1 MAFCT
6 SCGTAVV
13 AGNRFCIACGSQLQ
27 ATAAF
32 QGAQQAAP
40 RGKPVLAIS
49 DDMLRMFTILAG
61 GLALIG
67 GFLATAAL
75 FLPSSSPDRLWFFW
89 TWRWESFRWEF
100 VGSVLPLYIAGAL
113 TLALGRKSPRWALGS
128 VAAAV
133 FAIARVCALWAQS
146 SEYGGFLHPPS
157 LKSLALLI
165 AVAASA
171 VSGAL
176 AVAVVLRGDP
186 PLLRIQSN
194 IVKNALITGAM
205 LSLANVVALQWISP
219 PENFLSVNTVGFHTG
234 VPVAVALTLLLVA
247 LLYPLALV
255 AGAICG
261 PKAAAAVGT
270 TITGAWIAFV
280 ADGLRGLGKADG
292 YRTSPGIG
300 FILALIAGVFLA
312 RFVQTTMSAARVQG
326 QQGSQG
332 EDTVF
337 PYVVAVRTVLALV
350 ATYLLL
356 LMPLHILTTGYRADG
371 RACDTPIDAVLKRE
385 YRTREVGGSVDPIT
399 NGYTVRRVR
408 EEFPSPCKDAAP
420 GRLVIAGLGF
430 LLIGG
435 DLAAAWIAA
444 PLVVRRLGLAPP
456 ERATTSA

>member
-40 RGKPVLAIS
+40 RGKAVLAIS

-75 FLPSSSPDRLWFFW
+75 FLPSSSQDRLWNFW
-89 TWRWESFRWEF
+89 TWRWESFRWEL

-113 TLALGRKSPRWALGS
+113 AIALGRKSPRWALGC
-128 VAAAV
+128 VPAAV
-133 FAIARVCALWAQS
+133 FAIARVCALWTRWS
-146 SEYGGFLHPPS
+146 KYDGFLHPPS
-157 LKSLALLI
+157 LKSLVLLI
-165 AVAASA
+165 AVAVSA
-171 VSGAL
+171 GSGAL
-176 AVAVVLRGDP
+176 AVAVVVRGDL

-194 IVKNALITGAM
+194 IVKKALITGAL
-205 LSLANVVALQWISP
+205 LSLANVLALQWISP
-219 PENFLSVNTVGFHTG
+219 PGNFLSVNTVGFQAG
-234 VPVAVALTLLLVA
+234 IPVAEVVTLLLVA

-261 PKAAAAVGT
+261 PKAATVVATAIAGS
-270 TITGAWIAFV
+270 WIAFV
-280 ADGLRGLGKADG
+280 AEGLLGLGKADG
-292 YRTSPGIG
+292 YRTSTGIG

-312 RFVQTTMSAARVQG
+312 RFVQTTMRAARLDG
-326 QQGSQG
+326 QQGSQS
-332 EDTVF
+332 EDTAF
-337 PYVVAVRTVLALV
+337 PYVAAVRTALALL

-356 LMPLHILTTGYRADG
+356 LMPLHMLTTGYRADG
-371 RACDTPIDAVLKRE
+371 RACDTPIHAALKRE
-385 YRTREVGGSVDPIT
+385 YRTREVVGEYDATTRSYRNT
-399 NGYTVRRVR
+399 RVR
-408 EEFPSPCKDAAP
+408 EEFGSPCRLAAP
-420 GRLVIAGLGF
+420 GRLLIAGLGF

-435 DLAAAWIAA
+435 GLAAAWIST
-444 PLVVRRLGLAPP
+444 PRVVRRLGLAPP
-456 ERATTSA
+456 RRATASA